1 MDWMQFLSGTPARD
15 YVYQETPYEE
25 QVRRAAG
32 LLNRADAVLIGAGA
46 GLSTAAGLVYGGRR
60 FTENFGEFI
69 ERYGPAAMRDM
80 YAAGF
85 YPFPTEEERWGYW
98 SRHAYVN
105 RIEPQ
110 ALPLYLKVFEMVC
123 GREHFVLTTNVD
135 HQFWKAGFEDEDIF
149 ATQGDYG
156 LIQCAKA
163 CHGKTYD
170 ATGLFVRMNQAV
182 KDCRIPSGMV
192 PRCPVCK
199 GPMAMNL
206 RCDGYF
212 VEDGHWYQA
221 AGRYGDFLNR
231 AVGRRLVLLELGV
244 GFNTPAIIRFPFEKM
259 MGENREWSLI
269 RLNLDEAAVP
279 ESLGYR
285 AVGINMDLAVCVG
298 DIRTAMREGTGDGS
312 GHEE

>member
-1 MDWMQFLSGTPARD
+1 
-15 YVYQETPYEE
+15 
-25 QVRRAAG
+25 
-32 LLNRADAVLIGAGA
+32 
-46 GLSTAAGLVYGGRR
+46 
-60 FTENFGEFI
+60 
-69 ERYGPAAMRDM
+69 MRDM

-135 HQFWKAGFEDEDIF
+135 HQFWKAGFKDEDIF

-212 VEDGHWYQA
+212 VEDGHWHQA

-298 DIRTAMREGTGDGS
+298 DIRTAMREGTGEGS

>member
-135 HQFWKAGFEDEDIF
+135 HQFRKAGFEDEDIF

-163 CHGKTYD
+163 CHGKTY
-170 ATGLFVRMNQAV
+170 
-182 KDCRIPSGMV
+182 DCRIPSGMV

-212 VEDGHWYQA
+212 VEDGHWHQA

-285 AVGINMDLAVCVG
+285 AVGINM
-298 DIRTAMREGTGDGS
+298 AMREGTGEGS